1 MNIGLK
7 WLGALALG
15 SALSAC
21 YVVPVSSN
29 MRVVGTSTSAAPVA
43 INNTLQARLYP
54 TNAIAERTG
63 AARATVTIDQ
73 SGHGVFT
80 SVIGGEQFTGD
91 ATRES
96 QSRSGKANGASATGR
111 YINCDYQMNS
121 TTLGTGSCRM
131 STGATY
137 TMHITR

>member
-54 TNAIAERTG
+54 FWLRIILNGYTCSRCRLHNIT
-63 AARATVTIDQ
+63 AA
-73 SGHGVFT
+73 
-80 SVIGGEQFTGD
+80 
-91 ATRES
+91 
-96 QSRSGKANGASATGR
+96 
-111 YINCDYQMNS
+111 
-121 TTLGTGSCRM
+121 
-131 STGATY
+131 
-137 TMHITR
+137 